1 MKISEIMTTDVRT
14 VAPGATA
21 AEAARLMSEAGV
33 GIVPVVSDGS
43 VLGVLTDRDI
53 VVRGAAEGLD
63 LAATKVRDLLTP
75 GVVSCFADDDLEAA
89 VELMAERRIRR
100 LVVLTREHRLAGLVS
115 LADIKADSAGVRRV
129 FEAVVRPDRWPASAL
144 SDARP
149 SADENESSMRGPGVS
164 ETGEASPAA
173 ARARVNALIRDELSS
188 AAIYHQALEKMGG
201 DPAGDELRR
210 IEREHEEAAHMLGEP
225 RLRRGER
232 VPRGPGLRG
241 AWPMA
246 KEGAAK
252 LFGAKAA
259 IKVLAAR
266 EREELRAYEAALRDD
281 ALEPEVKA
289 LIRLKLLPL
298 TQARLP
304 VLDRVL
310 ATCPG
315 S

>member
-1 MKISEIMTTDVRT
+1 MKISEIMTTDVRS
-14 VAPGATA
+14 VAPGASVV
-21 AEAARLMSEAGV
+21 EVARLMSEAGV
-33 GIVPVVSDGS
+33 GIVPIVSDGS

-63 LAATKVRDLLTP
+63 LAATKARDVLTP
-75 GVVSCFADDDLEAA
+75 GVVSCFADDLVEAA
-89 VELMAERRIRR
+89 VELMAEHRIRR

-115 LADIKADSAGVRRV
+115 LADISSDSGVYRV
-129 FEAVVRPDRWPASAL
+129 FEAVVRPDKWPASAL
-144 SDARP
+144 VDAEP
-149 SADENESSMRGPGVS
+149 SENEAETSMRGPGVS
-164 ETGEASPAA
+164 ETGEAPPAA

-188 AAIYHQALEKMGG
+188 AAIYHQALEKMGA

-225 RLRRGER
+225 SLRRGESI
-232 VPRGPGLRG
+232 PRGPGLRG

-246 KEGAAK
+246 KEGTAK

-266 EREELRAYEAALRDD
+266 EREELRAYEDALRDD
-281 ALEPEVKA
+281 ALEPEVKT
-289 LIRLKLLPL
+289 LIRLKLMPL

-310 ATCPG
+310 EAAR
-315 S
+315 